1 MQYIYREKHS
11 RTYQGQR
18 GEMVKTSYAVEV
30 NCKIAIFSQL
40 FIAVPEE
47 KIDKDTITKEG
58 EMIMRESK

>member
-1 MQYIYREKHS
+1 
-11 RTYQGQR
+11 
-18 GEMVKTSYAVEV
+18 MVKTSYAVEV